1 MYIKGIE
8 LSGVVVATSMQPAIP
23 VFTALFGV
31 AMGLESPS
39 FLKMVGIAMA
49 VLGAVSMVL
58 GGGAEL
64 PQDDN
69 TASEGL
75 YLGNACLLVNTIAM
89 AMYYVLGKSVVQRH
103 SPATVASWAYLIAAT
118 LMGCAAAVFVEPS
131 DWHLPRSLWGPLAFW
146 IFVCSVGGYLLV
158 TIAIRHLPA
167 SQVAAFQC
175 LQPVLGMVLA
185 FTVLN
190 ESPKW
195 WDLGALGILGGLWLV
210 SQSSR
215 KDAETNRVAAAAV
228 TRIKYLL
235 GNSGGSSSSSSNLNG
250 GGVLS
255 IGNSRKVKVGSGL
268 LVDVDGKY
276 DV

>member
-64 PQDDN
+64 PHDDNN

-103 SPATVASWAYLIAAT
+103 SPATVASWAYVIAAT
-118 LMGCAAAVFVEPS
+118 LMGCAAAVFVDPS

-185 FTVLN
+185 FTILN
-190 ESPKW
+190 ESPNW

-228 TRIKYLL
+228 IRIKYLL
-235 GNSGGSSSSSSNLNG
+235 GNSGSISSNLKG

-255 IGNSRKVKVGSGL
+255 SGNSSRKVKVGSGL
-268 LVDVDGKY
+268 LVDVDSKY